1 MANICAVRPKFKIKK
16 VFTKIPKGATMFN
29 PDTLN
34 GRSRF
39 GSRKRKIH
47 TAKHTIVKANKVPKL
62 VMSPNKEIGVKPA
75 TMETTAP
82 TNIVDFQGVFSV
94 G

>member
-1 MANICAVRPKFKIKK
+1 MFK
-16 VFTKIPKGATMFN
+16 

-47 TAKHTIVKANKVPKL
+47 TAKQTIVNANKVPKL
-62 VMSPNKEIGVKPA
+62 VISPNKEIGVKPGEIA
-75 TMETTAP
+75 MVLRVAITKKTKSP
-82 TNIVDFQGVFSV
+82 DLYQIISV
-94 G
+94 LGKQRVEERLEKYLNKMI